1 MKNKLLLSS
10 VLTLVT
16 LTSAGSFAQGGFSS
30 GQANASNQ
38 SSSVGFNG
46 NIANPDTVKAA
57 SEARDDAYVTLTGNI
72 TEQIGHE
79 LYTFSDETG
88 QIVVEIENEDWHGI
102 NVTADTKLIVQGE
115 VDQGWTTVK
124 VDVDRI
130 RVVTQ

>member
-16 LTSAGSFAQGGFSS
+16 LTSVGSFAQGGFSS

-38 SSSVGFNG
+38 SLSVGFNG

-88 QIVVEIENEDWHGI
+88 QIVVEIENEDWRGI
-102 NVTADTKLIVQGE
+102 NVTAGTKLIVQGE